1 MTELSQADLFPLI
14 RGGGLFLIV
23 AGLAIVAGAFAFRAR
38 YPIFGLGAAIGGAL
52 TALYAA
58 PLAAPY
64 GKPDMLQLASL
75 AGAVALEMAFLVTVL
90 RAQRTVGERDT
101 MLGILTVVG
110 GHFVL
115 MAPAFGP
122 IVLALAGASVLNVL
136 LALLWRGYPD
146 PLVWAVD
153 GVLKAVA
160 GAMMFMGHELPCTM
174 CVRWTL
180 T

>member
-1 MTELSQADLFPLI
+1 MVELSQAEVFPLI

-23 AGLAIVAGAFAFRAR
+23 AGLSIVIGAFAFRAR

-52 TALYAA
+52 TAYYAA

-64 GKPDMLQLASL
+64 GKPDLLQIVSL
-75 AGAVALEMAFLVTVL
+75 VGAVAIEMAFLVAVL

-122 IVLALAGASVLNVL
+122 IMLALAGVSVLSTL
-136 LALLWRGYPD
+136 LALLWRGYPA
-146 PLVWAVD
+146 PLVWGLD
-153 GVLKAVA
+153 GVFKTVA
-160 GAMMFMGHELPCTM
+160 GTMMFTGHELPCTM
-174 CVRWTL
+174 CVRWGL